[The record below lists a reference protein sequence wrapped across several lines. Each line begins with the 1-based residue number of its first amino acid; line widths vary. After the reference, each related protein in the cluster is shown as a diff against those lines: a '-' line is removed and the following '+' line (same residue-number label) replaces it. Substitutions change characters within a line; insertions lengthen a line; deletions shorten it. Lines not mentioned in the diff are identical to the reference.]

1 MRFLSLFSGIEAASV
16 AWHPLGWEC
25 AAVAEVEKF
34 PCAVLKHHYPHTPN
48 LGDVTKIAQEQI
60 ESLGQIDVVIFGFPC
75 QDLSVA
81 GKRKGLENADGT
93 LTRSGL
99 FFHAEQISRWAK
111 ARWTVAEN
119 VPGLF
124 SSNEGR
130 DFATVV
136 GELAGSEFDVPGEGW
151 RSAGV
156 ALGPRGLVEWCVL
169 DAQYFGLA
177 QRRKR
182 VFLVRDSGTQWQH
195 RPPLFLKPPSMWRDT
210 APRRQTR
217 ERVAPTLESRTN
229 AGGGGRGTDFLSGG
243 GLASAEECDSG
254 VIPIQE
260 IGKRQ
265 SGTPM
270 NGVGH
275 GQLGDPMYTL
285 QAGAVHGIAHSLK
298 ARHDGSEDGI
308 GRGVPLVCGAVSSK
322 WAKGTGG
329 PSGDEAQ
336 NLVPEVAWALQERDS
351 KGSDS
356 STKDG
361 HLIPISF
368 SSKDSGND
376 CQEDLAPTLRSGNEI
391 NGNANGGIAPAV
403 AFQQNQ
409 LGEVRTGEVAG
420 TLNQN
425 SNASGRNTPMVNSQ
439 TAVRRLTPEECE
451 ALQGFPKFYTKI
463 DDKTADGPRYKA
475 LGNSFAVPVV
485 KWIGQQIEFF
495 S

>member
-25 AAVAEVEKF
+25 AAVAEIEKF
-34 PCAVLKHHYPHTPN
+34 PCAVLKHHYPETTN
-48 LGDVTKIAQEQI
+48 LGDVTKITQEKI

-136 GELAGSEFDVPGEGW
+136 GELAGTEFDVPGEGW

-195 RPPLFLKPPSMWRDT
+195 RPPLFLKPPSMWRDS
-210 APRRQTR
+210 APSRQTR
-217 ERVAPTLESRTN
+217 EGITHDVAPCIGAS
-229 AGGGGRGTDFLSGG
+229 GRGFDRTGDTRGQD
-243 GLASAEECDSG
+243 A

-275 GQLGDPMYTL
+275 GQPGDPMFTL
-285 QAGAVHGIAHSLK
+285 QAAAVHGIVQALPS
-298 ARHDGSEDGI
+298 
-308 GRGVPLVCGAVSSK
+308 VS
-322 WAKGTGG
+322 
-329 PSGDEAQ
+329 
-336 NLVPEVAWALQERDS
+336 
-351 KGSDS
+351 
-356 STKDG
+356 
-361 HLIPISF
+361 
-368 SSKDSGND
+368 
-376 CQEDLAPTLRSGNEI
+376 PTLRAGGNQTGGDRPPGTDVDTADSLVPVAYRSSGNCGVMEQGDRTAALNTNTDQTQQI
-391 NGNANGGIAPAV
+391 VAFEPGSIARNAGPRGEQETVSTLRSQMGDNQPAV
-403 AFQQNQ
+403 RM
-409 LGEVRTGEVAG
+409 G
-420 TLNQN
+420 
-425 SNASGRNTPMVNSQ
+425 
-439 TAVRRLTPEECE
+439 TAVRRLTPVECE
-451 ALQGFPKFYTKI
+451 RLMGFPDNYTKI
-463 DDKTADGPRYKA
+463 PDYGKLLAEKFQHLKVSDSEPIPSQRECPDGPRYRA

-485 KWIGQQIEFF
+485 KWIGQQIDFAVKP
-495 S
+495 